1 MAKPVIVLGGGGHAK
16 VLIDIL
22 RRLDCRILGIVDPN
36 QTVGN
41 VVHGLKVLGGD
52 NAVFDYPATEVELV
66 NGIGSLPKDKGL
78 RASLFKA
85 FCAKSY
91 RFKILVD
98 PTAIV
103 AADVEL
109 SDGVQ
114 VMAGVII
121 QTGTEIAENTIINS
135 GAIVD
140 HDCRIGSHVHIAPGA
155 VLSGAVEVGNAV
167 HIGTGATIIQGIC
180 IGAGSIIGAG
190 SVITRPI
197 ASNRIV
203 YPARPLIRSISRDK
217 V

>member
-1 MAKPVIVLGGGGHAK
+1 MTKPIIVLGGGGHAK
-16 VLIDIL
+16 VLIDML
-22 RRLDCRILGIVDPN
+22 RRLDCRVLGMVDPN
-36 QTVGN
+36 QTIGS
-41 VVHGLKVLGGD
+41 VVHGLEVLGVD
-52 NAVFDYPATEVELV
+52 NAVFDYPAAEIELV

-78 RASLFKA
+78 RAGLFNA
-85 FCAKSY
+85 FSAKGY
-91 RFKILVD
+91 RFKTLID

-121 QTGTEIAENTIINS
+121 QAGTEIALNTIVNS

-155 VLSGAVEVGNAV
+155 VLSGAVEVGDAV
-167 HIGTGATIIQGIC
+167 HIGTGATIIQGIS

-190 SVITRPI
+190 SVITQSI
-197 ASNRIV
+197 ACDQIV